1 MTNSGQYPRP
11 STVERRRRPDLWVRS
26 LEWLAVG
33 SWLLL
38 FIALLL
44 VAKAKPQVETFFERY
59 YDLPL
64 DPFWNLELLGYLQGL
79 MALGLGISIIGLFIN
94 WRRSRRAEDQYC
106 VSLIILGIIS
116 LVGLV
121 FSSFAH

>member
-1 MTNSGQYPRP
+1 MTDSGQYPRP
-11 STVERRRRPDLWVRS
+11 STVERRRHPDLWVRS